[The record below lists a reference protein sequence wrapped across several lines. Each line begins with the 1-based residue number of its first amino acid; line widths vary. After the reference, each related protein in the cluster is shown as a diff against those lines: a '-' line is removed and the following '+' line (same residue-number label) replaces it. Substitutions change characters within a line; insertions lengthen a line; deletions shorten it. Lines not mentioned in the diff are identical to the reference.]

1 VADKALSVS
10 LSHSLVLVLLEKL
23 SYIEDRAQTD
33 RVIIVADPNHR
44 TDDSDFES
52 RASYGRDPYRRK
64 INVKRSG
71 GSKASVEITNG
82 WTNAAELIIIIII
95 FICCVGDKSRR

>member
-10 LSHSLVLVLLEKL
+10 LSHSEVLVLLEKL

-44 TDDSDFES
+44 PMILTLNPGRAMVVTHTD
-52 RASYGRDPYRRK
+52 AK
-64 INVKRSG
+64 LT
-71 GSKASVEITNG
+71 SKG
-82 WTNAAELIIIIII
+82 QAAQ
-95 FICCVGDKSRR
+95 KPA